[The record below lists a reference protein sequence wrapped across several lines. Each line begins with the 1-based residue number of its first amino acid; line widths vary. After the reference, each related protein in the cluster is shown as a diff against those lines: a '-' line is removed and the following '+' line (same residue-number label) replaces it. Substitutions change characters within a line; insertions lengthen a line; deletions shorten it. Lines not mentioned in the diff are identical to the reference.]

1 MLLYL
6 SILTLLFSF
15 VLVFFNRKKNPNQ
28 LFLSGFFIITSC
40 FGVAHHFV
48 FQSQDVFWIAVFFN
62 HFVPLMFLIGPLLY
76 FYVRGALEPNR
87 PYTIWHIHHLIF
99 PVWSLIGTIPYYIK
113 PFSEKE
119 AIAKQLIQS
128 INDIRLIDVNLFY
141 DAGESFMMRTILCLL
156 YSLGAGILVIRKYRS
171 LSKRES
177 KIDKQELQVIRWLTV
192 LLSSVFGISLIFIL
206 LAFQV
211 AHYEIKD
218 IIKNQT
224 EIYVLSGIIYLIL
237 TLSLL
242 QFPNVLYGLSPKKIK
257 EDHQEAATEV
267 ETKPVKTYKKKV
279 KYIGTPLERIT
290 QYLEVEKPY
299 LSRDFSVFS
308 MAVAIGLAETQINN
322 CIKNEMKTSFVK
334 LRTQLRVNYAL
345 SLLENKSND
354 KITIEAIG
362 EQSGFK
368 TRSNFYAAFKE
379 VTGLTPT
386 EFIQNK

>member
-1 MLLYL
+1 M
-6 SILTLLFSF
+6 
-15 VLVFFNRKKNPNQ
+15 NR
-28 LFLSGFFIITSC
+28 
-40 FGVAHHFV
+40 
-48 FQSQDVFWIAVFFN
+48 
-62 HFVPLMFLIGPLLY
+62 
-76 FYVRGALEPNR
+76 
-87 PYTIWHIHHLIF
+87 
-99 PVWSLIGTIPYYIK
+99 
-113 PFSEKE
+113 
-119 AIAKQLIQS
+119 
-128 INDIRLIDVNLFY
+128 
-141 DAGESFMMRTILCLL
+141 
-156 YSLGAGILVIRKYRS
+156 
-171 LSKRES
+171 
-177 KIDKQELQVIRWLTV
+177 QELQVIRWLTV
-192 LLSSVFGISLIFIL
+192 LLSCVFGISLIFIS

-257 EDHQEAATEV
+257 KESQEAATEV
-267 ETKPVKTYKKKV
+267 ETKPAKTYKKKV

-354 KITIEAIG
+354 RITIEAIG

>member
-1 MLLYL
+1 
-6 SILTLLFSF
+6 
-15 VLVFFNRKKNPNQ
+15 
-28 LFLSGFFIITSC
+28 
-40 FGVAHHFV
+40 
-48 FQSQDVFWIAVFFN
+48 
-62 HFVPLMFLIGPLLY
+62 
-76 FYVRGALEPNR
+76 
-87 PYTIWHIHHLIF
+87 
-99 PVWSLIGTIPYYIK
+99 
-113 PFSEKE
+113 
-119 AIAKQLIQS
+119 
-128 INDIRLIDVNLFY
+128 
-141 DAGESFMMRTILCLL
+141 
-156 YSLGAGILVIRKYRS
+156 
-171 LSKRES
+171 
-177 KIDKQELQVIRWLTV
+177 VIRWLTV
-192 LLSSVFGISLIFIL
+192 LLFSVFGISLIFIS

-211 AHYEIKD
+211 ANYEIKD

-257 EDHQEAATEV
+257 EDHQEIAPKV
-267 ETKPVKTYKKKV
+267 ETKPTKTYKKKV
-279 KYIGTPLERIT
+279 KYTGTVLERIN
-290 QYLEVEKPY
+290 QYLESEKPY

-334 LRTQLRVNYAL
+334 LRTQLRVKYAL

-386 EFIQNK
+386 EFIQQK